1 MPKVMK
7 VGKYHKRRKRRAGLP
22 ITLILLLLI
31 AFGSLGYSVVLGK
44 QMVDSGLITE
54 PEPIQDTANVISDIE
69 LTSSLEPSSLEPSSS
84 EPEAPQFGVPLSEGD
99 RVMGSYFNDAV
110 FFGDSVTD
118 GISLYDVMSNAK
130 VISYTGINPA
140 TALTRAVIKTQGDE
154 KITMLEALKAQD
166 PAKIYI
172 MMGINSIAMDRDSF
186 MTSYGKMLD
195 AIISQHPDA
204 IIYVQPI
211 TPITA
216 AFEQSSKNTYDITN
230 AKINDFNEGILQLA
244 AERQVYYV
252 NIYEALA
259 DESGALPDEASP
271 KDGIHFG
278 KKYYEM
284 WFEYLKTH
292 TAPVK

>member
-7 VGKYHKRRKRRAGLP
+7 VGKYQKRRKRRAGLP
-22 ITLILLLLI
+22 IALILLMLV
-31 AFGSLGYSVVLGK
+31 AFGCLGYSVVLGK
-44 QMVDSGLITE
+44 QMVDSGLVAE
-54 PEPIQDTANVISDIE
+54 PEPIKDTANVISDIE
-69 LTSSLEPSSLEPSSS
+69 LTSSVEPPTSS
-84 EPEAPQFGVPLSEGD
+84 EPEAPQFGVPLPESK
-99 RVMGSYFNDAV
+99 RVMGSYFDDAV

-154 KITMLEALKAQD
+154 KVTMLEALKAQD

-211 TPITA
+211 TPITT
-216 AFEQSSKNTYDITN
+216 AFEQSAKNTYDITN
-230 AKINDFNEGILQLA
+230 AKITDFNAGIIELA
-244 AERQVYYV
+244 AQKQVYFV
-252 NIYEALA
+252 NVNEALA
-259 DESGALPDEASP
+259 DDTGALPDEASP

-278 KKYYEM
+278 AKYYEK
-284 WFEYLKTH
+284 WFEYLKLH
-292 TAPVK
+292 TAPV

>member
-7 VGKYHKRRKRRAGLP
+7 VGKFQKRRKRRAGLP
-22 ITLILLLLI
+22 IALILLMLL

-44 QMVDSGLITE
+44 QMVDSGLVAE
-54 PEPIQDTANVISDIE
+54 PEPVKDTANVISDIE
-69 LTSSLEPSSLEPSSS
+69 LTSSVEPSSS
-84 EPEAPQFGVPLSEGD
+84 EPETPQFGVPLPESK
-99 RVMGSYFNDAV
+99 RVMGSYFDDAV
-110 FFGDSVTD
+110 FFGDSVTE
-118 GISLYDVMSNAK
+118 GIALYGSMANAK
-130 VISYTGINPA
+130 VISFTGINPA

-154 KITMLEALKAQD
+154 KATMLDALKAQD

-172 MMGINSIAMDRDSF
+172 MMGINSIAMDRESF

-211 TPITA
+211 TPITT

-230 AKINDFNEGILQLA
+230 AKITDFNAGIIELA
-244 AERQVYYV
+244 AQKQVYFV
-252 NIYEALA
+252 NVNEALA
-259 DESGALPDEASP
+259 DDTGALPDEASP

-278 KKYYEM
+278 AKYYEK

-292 TAPVK
+292 TAPV